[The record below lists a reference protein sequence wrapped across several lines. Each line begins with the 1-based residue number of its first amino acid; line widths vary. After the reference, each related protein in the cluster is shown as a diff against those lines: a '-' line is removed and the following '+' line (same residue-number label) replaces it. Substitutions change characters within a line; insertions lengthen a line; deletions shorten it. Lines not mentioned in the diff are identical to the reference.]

1 MIADIIHIQSNISN
15 ISKQMK
21 KSNRHNTT
29 AFNSVRIKLEEE
41 GLINNELLVL
51 IAALS
56 LEDLIALKLEL
67 ACGEVRN
74 RLYGFDIWRNLKPIV
89 QESVLKFAIS
99 TRKSKKDAARFL
111 GLNYL
116 EFKKLLTKY
125 NIEEYFDMV

>member
-1 MIADIIHIQSNISN
+1 
-15 ISKQMK
+15 MK

-29 AFNSVRIKLEEE
+29 AFKSVRIKLEEE

-51 IAALS
+51 IATLS
-56 LEDLIALKLEL
+56 LEDLIALKLEI

-74 RLYGFDIWRNLKPIV
+74 RLHGFDIWRNLKPIV

-125 NIEEYFDMV
+125 SIEDYFDMT

>member
-1 MIADIIHIQSNISN
+1 MIADKIQIQSNITD
-15 ISKQMK
+15 QMK

-29 AFNSVRIKLEEE
+29 AFKSVRIKLEEE

-56 LEDLIALKLEL
+56 LEDLIALKLEI

-125 NIEEYFDMV
+125 SIEDYFDMT

>member
-1 MIADIIHIQSNISN
+1 
-15 ISKQMK
+15 MK

-29 AFNSVRIKLEEE
+29 AFKSVRIKLEEE

-51 IAALS
+51 IATLS
-56 LEDLIALKLEL
+56 LEDLIALKLEI

-125 NIEEYFDMV
+125 SIEDYFDMT